1 MSAKTILRIERF
13 LRSSPQAVVWHI
25 SHEHEYD
32 ELLSVCSF
40 SHLQNK
46 TETEHLLI
54 DPVYLKQLLSDH
66 PNGYVTGELV
76 EHLKKEFVKYFEDV
90 DFKRLV

>member
-25 SHEHEYD
+25 SQEHEYD

-40 SHLQNK
+40 SLLQNK

-54 DPVYLKQLLSDH
+54 DPVIFKQMLANQPH
-66 PNGYVTGELV
+66 NYVTGELAD
-76 EHLKKEFVKYFEDV
+76 LLVKNLHHSLRMFC
-90 DFKRLV
+90 